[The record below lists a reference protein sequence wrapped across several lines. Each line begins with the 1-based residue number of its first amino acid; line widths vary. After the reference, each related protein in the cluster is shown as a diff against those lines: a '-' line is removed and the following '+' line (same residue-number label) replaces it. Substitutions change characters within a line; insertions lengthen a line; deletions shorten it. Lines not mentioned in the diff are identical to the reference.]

1 MTAQGIANR
10 NDVLAIEAQ
19 GMPEDLPVSTYE
31 MICRGA
37 AIDPSAP
44 ALSFFMTADG
54 HRHAECWTYR
64 ELVRDITRTA
74 NAFTRL
80 GVTSK
85 PVIAYVLPNLPE
97 THFVIWGGQAAG
109 ITCAI
114 NPLLEGE
121 SIADLLNA
129 AGATVLV
136 TLAPFPQTD
145 LWQKVQA
152 VLDRL
157 PALEHLVLINLADRV
172 PGEMKFAA
180 RMLARGEVSRL
191 HGEGGLRAAVPATI
205 QLHDFAS
212 LIERESGAAL
222 VSNRRFA
229 RDDLSSLFSTGG
241 TTGLPKI
248 AMRRHGNEVANAW
261 STSRFFGRSMG
272 PGKTIFCGLPLFHVN
287 AVMATGLL
295 PLSMGA
301 HVVLGTPQGYRG
313 EGVITRFWEI
323 IEQHRINFFSG
334 VPTLYASLLDV
345 PIDGYDIGSLE
356 YGLCGAA
363 PMPVEVFRG
372 FQERTGI
379 RILEAYGLTEG
390 TCVSSVNPPL
400 GERRVGSIGLRIP
413 GQEMKAVVLDADGCY
428 LRDCVTDEVGL
439 LVISGPNVFAGY
451 AQPHHNEGIWI
462 ELGDGKRWFNTG
474 DLGRCD
480 ADGYFWL
487 TGRKKD
493 LIIRGGHNIDPAT
506 IEEPLH
512 RHPAVQIAAAI
523 GRPDAHAGELPIA
536 YVQLKPG
543 ATVSEGD
550 LAEFIRCEIGERAAL
565 PKRIRIIEA
574 MPLTGVGKI
583 FKPELK
589 RRETV
594 DALISALAEVGI
606 EGASVSAS
614 QDPSRGTVLH
624 VELPDPGK
632 EATAASV
639 LGRFPFAFCI
649 LAAGAGPE
657 GAPTGLERVGSCAA
671 QEATS
676 RIRRG
681 R

>member
-1 MTAQGIANR
+1 MQGISNR

-19 GMPEDLPVSTYE
+19 GLPGDLPVSTYE

-44 ALSFFMTADG
+44 ALSFFLTADS
-54 HRHAECWTYR
+54 HCNAECWTYS

-80 GVTSK
+80 GATSRS
-85 PVIAYVLPNLPE
+85 VIAYVLPNLPE

-109 ITCAI
+109 ITCAV

-121 SIADLLNA
+121 SIAELLNA
-129 AGATVLV
+129 AGATLLV
-136 TLAPFPQTD
+136 TLAPFPGTD
-145 LWQKVQA
+145 LWEKIHP
-152 VLDRL
+152 VLRRV
-157 PALEHLVLINLADRV
+157 PTLEHLVLVNLADRV
-172 PGEMKFAA
+172 PGQRKVAA
-180 RMLARGEVSRL
+180 RTLSHDEVSRL
-191 HGEGGLRAAVPATI
+191 HGEGGLRAAIPPGI
-205 QLHDFAS
+205 QFHDFTS
-212 LIERESGAAL
+212 IVERESGATL
-222 VSNRRFA
+222 LSNRRFA
-229 RDDLSSLFSTGG
+229 RDDLSSFFSTGG
-241 TTGLPKI
+241 TTGLPKV

-261 STSRFFGRSMG
+261 STARFFGESMG

-295 PLSMGA
+295 PFSQGA

-323 IEQHRINFFSG
+323 IERHHINFFSG
-334 VPTLYASLLDV
+334 VPTLYAALLDIPV
-345 PIDGYDIGSLE
+345 DGRDISSLE

-390 TCVSSVNPPL
+390 SCVSSVNPPL
-400 GERRVGSIGLRIP
+400 GERCVGSIGLRIP
-413 GQEMKAVVLDADGCY
+413 GQEMKAVVLDGNSRY
-428 LRDCVTDEVGL
+428 LRDCDVDEVGL

-451 AQPHHNEGIWI
+451 AQAKHNEGIWI

-543 ATVSEGD
+543 TMATERD
-550 LAEFIRCEIGERAAL
+550 LAQFVRSEIGERAAF

-583 FKPELK
+583 FKPELR

-594 DALISALAEVGI
+594 DALRSALADAGI
-606 EGASVSAS
+606 QDAFVSAV
-614 QDPSRGTVLH
+614 QDPSRGTVLR
-624 VELPDPGK
+624 VELIDLAQ
-632 EATAASV
+632 EAAARTV
-639 LGRFPFAFCI
+639 LGRFPFAFSI
-649 LAAGAGPE
+649 LPVESSDEITPDGSGSEP
-657 GAPTGLERVGSCAA
+657 SCAV
-671 QEATS
+671 QEAPSCPSGS
-676 RIRRG
+676 R
-681 R
+681 